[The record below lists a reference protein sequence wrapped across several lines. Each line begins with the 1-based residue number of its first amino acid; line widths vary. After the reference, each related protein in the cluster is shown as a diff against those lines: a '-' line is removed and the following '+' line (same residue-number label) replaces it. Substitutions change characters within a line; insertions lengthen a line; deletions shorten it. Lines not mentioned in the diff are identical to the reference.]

1 MKLFCFIAIYTDFG
15 MPTHDKTL
23 QIFRIKN
30 PAFIFVAC
38 CVAFTGCA
46 SNTTSSQAN
55 ANTAEQLPAVVA
67 TVNDRPL
74 STRLYEMY
82 LKNGR
87 EELGLDPKT
96 EEGRT
101 KIDQLRE
108 GIVSEMI
115 DRTLIA
121 EEAERRGLILP
132 PEKMEEAEERTIQ
145 QFGGE
150 QKYDAYLAE
159 HRLTRDVYREVIKS
173 EIYGELVRQDLSK
186 GLSVTDEEIG
196 KYYEAHKSE
205 PQFQRPELV
214 TASHILINAR
224 PNLISQQLQREQNL
238 SGEAL
243 SRAVREELEKRR
255 KVAEGVRGRAASGAD
270 FAALA
275 RQYSEDPS
283 SREQGGS
290 LGTFA
295 RNSHTSSFDDAAFAL
310 QPGRLSAVV
319 QTEYGFHVI
328 KVTAKEAAR
337 SQTLAEATPEIRR
350 LLMAGREA
358 AKLTETLK
366 ELRRKAR
373 VRINEP
379 FRFGAL
385 KNEFPAS

>member
-1 MKLFCFIAIYTDFG
+1 MPRPLTAVTCAAI
-15 MPTHDKTL
+15 L
-23 QIFRIKN
+23 LASCIVL
-30 PAFIFVAC
+30 A
-38 CVAFTGCA
+38 GCA
-46 SNTTSSQAN
+46 SSTTSSSAN
-55 ANTAEQLPAVVA
+55 ANTTELPPIVA
-67 TVNDRPL
+67 TVNERPL

-96 EEGRT
+96 EEGRR
-101 KIDQLRE
+101 KLDLLRE

-121 EEAERRGLILP
+121 QEAERRGLAIP
-132 PEKMEEAEERTIQ
+132 PEKLQEAEARTVQ

-159 HRLTRDVYREVIKS
+159 HHLTRDEYREVIKS
-173 EIYGELVRQDLSK
+173 ELYGELMRADLSK
-186 GLSVTDEEIG
+186 GLTVTDEDIK
-196 KYYEAHKSE
+196 KYYDEHKTE
-205 PQFQRPELV
+205 PQFQRAELV
-214 TASHILINAR
+214 TASHVLINAR
-224 PNLISQQLQREQNL
+224 PNLIAQQLEREKNL
-238 SGEAL
+238 TGEAL
-243 SRAVREELEKRR
+243 ATAAREELEKRR
-255 KVAEGVRGRAASGAD
+255 AIAEEVRRKAAAGAD

-283 SREQGGS
+283 SKGQGGS

-295 RNSHTSSFDDAAFAL
+295 RNSHTSAFDDAAFAL
-310 QPGRLSAVV
+310 QPGKVSAVV

-328 KVTAKEAAR
+328 KVTAREAAR
-337 SQTLAEATPEIRR
+337 AQTLPEATPEIRR
-350 LLMAGREA
+350 LLLGGREA
-358 AKLTETLK
+358 AKLTETLH
-366 ELRRKAR
+366 ELRRQAK

>member
-1 MKLFCFIAIYTDFG
+1 MKHLLKLLTAQARTAALLALC
-15 MPTHDKTL
+15 L
-23 QIFRIKN
+23 
-30 PAFIFVAC
+30 VL
-38 CVAFTGCA
+38 VGCA
-46 SNTTSSQAN
+46 GTSSQSN
-55 ANTAEQLPAVVA
+55 VNTTELPPVVA

-74 STRLYEMY
+74 LTRLYEMY

-101 KIDQLRE
+101 KLDQLRE

-121 EEAERRGLILP
+121 QEAERLGLAISPDKL
-132 PEKMEEAEERTIQ
+132 KEALQRTIK
-145 QFGGE
+145 QFGGDE
-150 QKYDAYLAE
+150 KYDAYLAE
-159 HRLTRDVYREVIKS
+159 HHLTRDEYAEVVKS
-173 EIYGELVRQDLSK
+173 EIYGELMRDELSK
-186 GLSVTDEEIG
+186 GIAVANEEVK
-196 KYYEAHKSE
+196 KYYEAHKNE
-205 PQFQRPELV
+205 PQFQQPERV

-224 PNLISQQLQREQNL
+224 PNLISQQLEREKHL

-243 SRAVREELEKRR
+243 AVAAREELEKRR
-255 KVAEGVRGRAASGAD
+255 KAAEELRARAAAGAD

-275 RQYSEDPS
+275 RQHSEDPS

-295 RNSHTSSFDDAAFAL
+295 RNTHTRSFDDAAFAL
-310 QPGRLSAVV
+310 KPGMVSAVV

-328 KVTAKEAAR
+328 KVTAREAERA
-337 SQTLAEATPEIRR
+337 QTLLEATPEIRR
-350 LLMAGREA
+350 LLMAERQA
-358 AKLTETLK
+358 AKLTAALK
-366 ELRRKAR
+366 EMRRKAR

-385 KNEFPAS
+385 KTEFPST